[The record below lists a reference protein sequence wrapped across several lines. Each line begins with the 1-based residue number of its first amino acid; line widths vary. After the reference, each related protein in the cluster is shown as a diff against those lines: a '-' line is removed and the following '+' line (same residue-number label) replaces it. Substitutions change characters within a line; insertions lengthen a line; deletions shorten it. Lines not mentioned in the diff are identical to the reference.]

1 MTFLCQTYG
10 GKVIHDFVFELLQA
24 ETYAIWR
31 GETFGII
38 FHEGTDFTDLRPRP
52 DELTPVGS
60 VEFVSEFL
68 RAFHPK
74 AEEALRPL
82 NVPERLFPFAGR
94 RITDI
99 RNRDDFLRFR
109 DGIPGFQIMRPDL
122 YRKSNDKIKN
132 DLNGLVSYPYDATD
146 FRSSQVS
153 EVIDIVSE
161 WRAFVFRGEIRDLR
175 NYSGDFTVFPDPER
189 IRAMT
194 DAYGD
199 KAPVAYTLDVAVTAG
214 GETVVIECHRFFS
227 CGLYGFSDH
236 KLIPYMLSQEWFEM
250 RNTRNKI

>member
-38 FHEGTDFTDLRPRP
+38 FHEGTDFSGLKENPA
-52 DELTPVGS
+52 ELTPVGS
-60 VEFVSEFL
+60 VEFVSAFL
-68 RAFHPK
+68 RTFHPE
-74 AEEALRPL
+74 AESALKPL
-82 NVPERLFPFAGR
+82 NVPEELFPFAGR

-99 RNRDDFLRFR
+99 WNRDDFLRFKDR
-109 DGIPGFQIMRPDL
+109 IPGFQVTLPDL
-122 YRKSNDKIKN
+122 YRKSNDKIKS

-146 FRSSQVS
+146 FRGSQVS
-153 EVIDIVSE
+153 ETIVILSE
-161 WRAFVFRGEIRDLR
+161 WRAFVFRGRIRDLR
-175 NYSGDFTVFPDPER
+175 NYSGDFMVFPDTER
-189 IRAMT
+189 IRAMA

-214 GETVVIECHRFFS
+214 GETVVIECHKFFS

-236 KLIPYMLSQEWFEM
+236 KLIPYMLSQEWFEIK
-250 RNTRNKI
+250 NTRNKI